1 MLQSFE
7 KYEEDILQKMTH
19 QKNFASIDKFFCKK
33 KSAQTFFCIIFNF
46 IIVKKNILWQI
57 SEDAFSMDNNQLG
70 RLFNA
75 ILSYIPV

>member
-46 IIVKKNILWQI
+46 IIL
-57 SEDAFSMDNNQLG
+57 
-70 RLFNA
+70 
-75 ILSYIPV
+75 